1 MHKHISLQVRARNIA
16 LRCVR
21 STDKDGII
29 PRLERFTALLSD
41 IYGVRLILPTLQN
54 DSVLKQFCSGLIEG
68 SPHPWRE
75 TIRRLSSRSRLSVAA
90 SLFLFRKLVP
100 SAKPNVESYVRKM
113 AEPSPVPDQAFVNFC
128 VRETRRLFP
137 FGWDRSYVDKVLTST
152 LPLSA
157 CAENGRKSGGS
168 RGVSAEVR
176 WNRDDYVT
184 TALTSGEKPDRCAS
198 VVCAVETG
206 GKWRVIT
213 KPPKCDNLL
222 RPLHQS
228 LYDHLSKFPWLLRG
242 DATPGRFRRFT
253 PMPGETFVSGDYESA
268 TDNLCTPV
276 QREIL
281 VTLLRQCA
289 NVPLG
294 VREHAVDTLRSEIKS
309 SEGIFTQGRGQLM
322 GELLSFPLLCLVNYL
337 TFKYSVPRDVPVKI
351 NGDDIVFRATPLE
364 VKRWETNVGKSG
376 LKLSVGKTMKSSRFF
391 SLNSAFFDANLG
403 GFVPFLRPRAVWSSK
418 ERVCERIA
426 SLKSRFYSSSVGFG
440 GDRKDIVRA
449 FFVAEN
455 RSLVFRSRRSL
466 TRALEIDVGRG
477 VLEGLDLWHREL
489 FYLEQDSE
497 RPLPS
502 SSYASMRAND
512 VPVGFSRVSPH
523 WYPKQDI
530 KDWSRQ
536 FNAETVVNA
545 WEKPILSDSDAEEKW
560 WREHDQGCSPWT
572 LSGWKQP
579 LLRKML
585 RLTRFQMFK
594 WLVCRRNES
603 VFGRVSFKRG
613 VGVWRPDRTSQD
625 DAVLP
630 VGDDGKGSGEGIRC
644 RVGSVWIEEDEGTMY
659 LHRAAS
665 GTAVRVGPPGTKHI
679 LFAPPQTY
687 NSSLYLDSGAL
698 DSREMFSD
706 VPCGVV

>member
-29 PRLERFTALLSD
+29 SRLERFTALLSD
-41 IYGVRLILPTLQN
+41 LYGVNLIVPTLQDN
-54 DSVLKQFCSGLIEG
+54 SVLKEFCSGLIEG

-100 SAKPNVESYVRKM
+100 STKPNVEKYVHMM

-157 CAENGRKSGGS
+157 CAEVGRQGGGS
-168 RGVSAEVR
+168 RGVDPNVR
-176 WNRDDYVT
+176 WNRNDYIT
-184 TALTSGEKPDRCAS
+184 TALTSGTKPDRCAS

-242 DATPGRFRRFT
+242 DANPGRFRRFT
-253 PMPGETFVSGDYESA
+253 PVPGETFVSGDYESA

-289 NVPLG
+289 HVPLG
-294 VREHAVDTLRSEIKS
+294 VREHAVDTLQSEIACKD
-309 SEGIFTQGRGQLM
+309 GIFTQGRGQLM

-337 TFKYSVPRDVPVKI
+337 TFKFSVPRDVPVKI
-351 NGDDIVFRATPLE
+351 NGDDIVFRALPSE
-364 VKRWETNVGKSG
+364 VRRWETCVGKSG
-376 LKLSVGKTMKSSRFF
+376 LKLSVGKTMKSARFF

-418 ERVCERIA
+418 ERACEKIA
-426 SLKSRFYSSSVGFG
+426 SLKSRFYSCGVGFG
-440 GDRKDIVRA
+440 GDRKDLVRA

-455 RSLVFRSRRSL
+455 RSYVMRSRRSL

-489 FYLEQDSE
+489 YYLEQDSE

-512 VPVGFSRVSPH
+512 LPTGYSRVSPH

-530 KDWSRQ
+530 QEWSRQ
-536 FNAETVVNA
+536 FSAETVVNA
-545 WEKPILSDSDAEEKW
+545 WEKPVLSDSDAEEKW
-560 WREHDQGCSPWT
+560 WREHDQGCPSWT
-572 LSGWKQP
+572 LSGWNQT
-579 LLRKML
+579 LLRRMMK
-585 RLTRFQMFK
+585 LTRAQMWR
-594 WLVCRRNES
+594 WLVCRRNAS
-603 VFGRVSFKRG
+603 VFGRLSFKRG
-613 VGVWRPDRTSQD
+613 CGVWKPDSTLVEEN
-625 DAVLP
+625 AV
-630 VGDDGKGSGEGIRC
+630 VIAGDDEKGKVELKM
-644 RVGSVWIEEDEGTMY
+644 RVGTIWEDEENYVRLVRPGP
-659 LHRAAS
+659 
-665 GTAVRVGPPGTKHI
+665 GTAVRFTAGRAFFGPPPT
-679 LFAPPQTY
+679 FD
-687 NSSLYLDSGAL
+687 SSLLQSCPLSAVV
-698 DSREMFSD
+698 
-706 VPCGVV
+706 VP